1 MTNPSENFARV
12 AGLVSAAALVA
23 GSGVSHR
30 DVALSVSTRFAEN
43 DIGNADRF
51 LAHFGD
57 EVRYTTEA
65 GWLAFDGR
73 RWNRGVGAARARN
86 FANEVA
92 RSIAGECQFI
102 DDPDAQKDRFGWA
115 MQSGS
120 NGRIKGLLETATP
133 DLTVSVADFDRE
145 EDLMCLHNGVVDLR
159 SGEIY
164 EHSPDQMMTMLAGSE
179 FDPYAVE
186 QPEAPT
192 WESFLDD
199 IMCGDREMV
208 RFLQLAVGYSLFA
221 SAREQVAFFCTGD
234 EEHKKQNGSNGKS
247 LFLSTILAAAGEYG
261 TTVTRTLV
269 VEKNH
274 EGVSNDVAKL
284 KGKRIA
290 VGSEFKRKDVI
301 AAEQFKR
308 LTGDEAVEA
317 RFLHKEFFEFENKS
331 TFWFATNYL
340 PLVSD
345 QDDGVWRRM
354 VIIAFRAKFWPKETC
369 PPGGKVKD
377 NSLKERLLE
386 ELPGILRWCIEG
398 AMAYAAAGRLEI
410 PSQLFAQRETK
421 QAEFDPLRDF
431 MTACVVMDPTA
442 ACPAVDLRRAYERF
456 CEMNGMEAM
465 NVTAFGRRLNEEG
478 LAKDEAMT
486 RAKGS
491 VWRRGAKLSAAGRS
505 YIERRTPEPRDRLS
519 VV

>member
-1 MTNPSENFARV
+1 MKTSKNFSRV
-12 AGLVSAAALVA
+12 AGLVSASTQQA
-23 GSGVSHR
+23 GSGISRR
-30 DVALSVSTRFAEN
+30 DVAMSVSARFAEN
-43 DIGNADRF
+43 DLGNADRF
-51 LAHFGD
+51 IAHFGD
-57 EVRYTTEA
+57 EVRFTTDA

-73 RWNRGVGAARARN
+73 RWNRGMGSARARDY
-86 FANEVA
+86 ANEVA
-92 RSIAGECQFI
+92 RSISEECHFLK
-102 DDPDAQKDRFGWA
+102 DDDAAKDRFSWA

-133 DLTVSVADFDRE
+133 DLTVSISDFDTDE
-145 EDLMCLHNGVVDLR
+145 NLMCLQNSVVDLR
-159 SGEIY
+159 TGEIY
-164 EHSPDQMMTMLAGSE
+164 EHTPTQMMSMLAGSE
-179 FDPYAVE
+179 FDPYADE
-186 QPEAPT
+186 QPEAPI
-192 WESFLDD
+192 WEGFLEDV
-199 IMCGDREMV
+199 MCGDKEMV
-208 RFLQLAVGYSLFA
+208 RFLQLSVGYSMFA

-234 EEHKKQNGSNGKS
+234 EEHKKMNGSNGKS
-247 LFLSTILAAAGEYG
+247 LFLSTIQAAAGEYA

-290 VGSEFKRKDVI
+290 FGSEFKRKDVI

-317 RFLHKEFFEFENKS
+317 RFLHKEFFEFENKA
-331 TFWFATNYL
+331 TLWFATNYL

-354 VIIAFRAKFWPKETC
+354 VLIPFRAKFWPKETC
-369 PPGGKVKD
+369 PAGGKIKD
-377 NSLKERLLE
+377 NSLKERLLK

-410 PSQLFAQRETK
+410 PAQLFTQREAK
-421 QAEFDPLRDF
+421 QADFDPLRDF
-431 MTACVVMDPTA
+431 MTACVDLDATA
-442 ACPAVDLRRAYERF
+442 CCPAVDLRRAYERF
-456 CEMNGMEAM
+456 SEMNGMDPL
-465 NVTAFGRRLNEEG
+465 NITAFGRRLNEEG
-478 LAKDEAMT
+478 LAKDEALT

-491 VWRRGAKLSAAGRS
+491 VWRRGAKLSKAGRA
-505 YIERRTPEPRDRLS
+505 YLDRRKPEARERIA